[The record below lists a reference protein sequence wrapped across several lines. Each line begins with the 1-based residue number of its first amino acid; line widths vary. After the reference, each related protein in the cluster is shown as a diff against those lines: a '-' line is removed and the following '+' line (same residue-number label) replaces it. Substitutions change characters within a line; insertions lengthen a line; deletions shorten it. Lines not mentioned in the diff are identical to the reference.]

1 MSGAGDTVQTVYGSL
16 NRGVLDVLQERHR
29 AADVLGMVEEWDR
42 HIQTFNDEDGLRG
55 RLLALH
61 GMLHTVMDGAQ
72 VTTSSDQTIPD
83 LASDVADEVRDLVEM
98 LGRWTAMLSLICDL
112 GAAEPLDREP

>member
-1 MSGAGDTVQTVYGSL
+1 MSGADTVQTVYGSL
-16 NRGVLDVLQERHR
+16 NRSVLDVLQERHR

-42 HIQTFNDEDGLRG
+42 HIQSFNEEDGLRG
-55 RLLALH
+55 RLLELH

-83 LASDVADEVRDLVEM
+83 LASDVADEVRGLIEM
-98 LGRWTAMLSLICDL
+98 LGRWTEILSLVSDL
-112 GAAEPLDREP
+112 GAAESLEPEQ